1 MRPLKNIQPARLR
14 LIALRL
20 VALGP
25 GARFF
30 LSAVVLLP
38 GVASI
43 CSADTIV
50 LKNGRRIVALS
61 VTQEGDKVRYQTAAG
76 ELSLPKSIVDHIE
89 AGSSPLPDS
98 LTATAAANL
107 KITPP
112 TMEASAAVEKGAV
125 HDDAIDREYLAKVEG
140 AARTHERGAT
150 GVAALALHSAAQF
163 ELSRG
168 DTEHALGD
176 EKSALTYAPDDPV
189 ILMNVAYLHLRR
201 SEYKLS
207 LEYLE
212 HARSVAPENADVA
225 KLAGWAYYGMN
236 KLDQAVAEWRR
247 ALSLGPDIEV
257 QRALA
262 KAQRDKQEE
271 DNYRENESSHFTLR
285 YSGAAEPDLAREMLR
300 ALETHFSTIESE
312 LNFTPPDPIGVILYT
327 DRAFAD
333 ITRAPGWVGA
343 LNDGRIRVPVQG
355 LKTLTPEL
363 SRILEHEL
371 THSFIQQK
379 TLGRA
384 PTWIQEGLAQWME
397 GKRSGENA
405 SALVQVYDDRQA
417 LTLGQLEGSWMS
429 MSNDVAGYAY
439 AWALANI
446 ECIVHNDGMGDVERI
461 LGLIAEGSS
470 TEVAIRETLHDGYD
484 DLTFATVTYLKK
496 TYGR

>member
-1 MRPLKNIQPARLR
+1 MRLLENMNPGVAR
-14 LIALRL
+14 LIARAF
-20 VALGP
+20 VGGALLLL
-25 GARFF
+25 AA
-30 LSAVVLLP
+30 AV
-38 GVASI
+38 GRA
-43 CSADTIV
+43 ADTIV

-61 VTQEGDKVRYQTAAG
+61 VTQDGDKVRYQTSAG

-89 AGSSPLPDS
+89 TGSAPTPDS
-98 LTATAAANL
+98 LTAAAAANL
-107 KITPP
+107 RITPP
-112 TMEASAAVEKGAV
+112 TMAASAAVEKGAV
-125 HDDAIDREYLAKVEG
+125 HDDAIDREYLAKVET
-140 AARTHERGAT
+140 AARSGVRGAG

-168 DTEHALGD
+168 DTEHALTD
-176 EKSALTYAPDDPV
+176 EKSALTFAPEDPV

-201 SEYKLS
+201 SEYKVS

-212 HARSVAPENADVA
+212 HARSVAPDNADVA

-247 ALSLGPDIEV
+247 ALALHPDAEV
-257 QRALA
+257 QRALM

-271 DNYRENESSHFTLR
+271 DNYHENESSHFTLR
-285 YSGAAEPDLAREMLR
+285 YSGGAEPDLARETLR
-300 ALETHFSTIESE
+300 TLEAHFAVIESE

-327 DRAFAD
+327 DQAFAD

-355 LKTLTPEL
+355 LKRLTPEL
-363 SRILEHEL
+363 SRVLEHEL

-379 TLGRA
+379 THGRA

-405 SALVQVYDDRQA
+405 SALLQVYDEKQA
-417 LTLGQLEGSWMS
+417 LSLGELEGPWMNMPS
-429 MSNDVAGYAY
+429 GLAAYAY

-446 ECIVHNDGMGDVERI
+446 ECIIQTDGMGDVERI
-461 LGLIAEGSS
+461 LGLVAEGSS

-484 DLTFATVTYLKK
+484 DLTVSTVTYLRK